1 MTLRTYSGPV
11 TELPAGYS
19 AYCIYIPTGMSEDFE
34 KDISAKLQIW
44 GDIMGKNL
52 FVAPWNIGDPTYSEI
67 TKRIDFMHK
76 PALILTDTNEI
87 NEKSFV
93 LKLDDPLLVTDVA
106 RLTKL
111 LPMLL
116 DFIIRGDHKKA
127 VKEAIEAK
135 QSARIKAILEPIK
148 SAIGKTKITF
158 SWNGATISS
167 Q

>member
-1 MTLRTYSGPV
+1 MPV
-11 TELPAGYS
+11 GYS
-19 AYCIYIPTGMSEDFE
+19 AYCIYIPTGMSNDIE
-34 KDISAKLQIW
+34 KDILDKLQVW
-44 GDIMGKNL
+44 GSTMGKNL
-52 FVAPWNIGDPTYSEI
+52 FVAPWNIGDPTYGEI
-67 TKRIDFMHK
+67 TKKINFMHK

-87 NEKSFV
+87 NEKSFI
-93 LKLDDPLLVTDVA
+93 LILDDPPLVTDVA

-116 DFIIRGDHKKA
+116 DFIIRGDHKKV

-135 QSARIKAILEPIK
+135 QIARIGTILKPIK